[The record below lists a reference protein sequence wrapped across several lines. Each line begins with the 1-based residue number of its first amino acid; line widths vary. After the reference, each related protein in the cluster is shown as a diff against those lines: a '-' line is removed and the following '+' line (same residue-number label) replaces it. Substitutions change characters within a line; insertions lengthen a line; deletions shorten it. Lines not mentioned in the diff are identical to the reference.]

1 MRADLQV
8 ERPDAEQW
16 CSDHGGIKYFE
27 VSTSCAALLPLT
39 CHTGIF
45 FYFGSLLAQV
55 SAKDASNV
63 DPAFG
68 QVAVA
73 AFEHFKQ
80 IKAQQEKEY
89 LKSAASA
96 KIDLNASVEGS
107 GESASSSAC
116 C

>member
-1 MRADLQV
+1 MQSSGVRITAGSSTLRYVRQLLCCAPSYWYVSYHD
-8 ERPDAEQW
+8 P
-16 CSDHGGIKYFE
+16 CS
-27 VSTSCAALLPLT
+27 
-39 CHTGIF
+39 
-45 FYFGSLLAQV
+45 AQV
-55 SAKDASNV
+55 SAKDATNV

-73 AFEHFKQ
+73 AFEHFKE

-107 GESASSSAC
+107 SASASSSSC